1 MCTPHVLSIFVYF
14 ASWTVI
20 LYYMVNRNM
29 RHIMHMV
36 IPVLLI
42 ILNGILIVHVKSSCP
57 MNRIADIGTEAVL
70 LFMLMLNILDYVGC
84 AENARV
90 G

>member
-1 MCTPHVLSIFVYF
+1 
-14 ASWTVI
+14 
-20 LYYMVNRNM
+20 MVNRNM

-42 ILNGILIVHVKSSCP
+42 ILNGILIVHVQSSCP
-57 MNRIADIGTEAVL
+57 MNRFADIGTEAVL
-70 LFMLMLNILDYVGC
+70 LFILMLNILDYVGC
-84 AENARV
+84 AENARA